1 MEGESLTNSTEKAAK
16 TDKPDKKTKT
26 PSADQEKKNVHKG
39 HRLRVFEK
47 FDKYGPDSFHD
58 HELLEMLLFHAIPQ
72 ANTNPIAHDLLNR
85 FGKFHDVFDAPAEQL
100 CEIDGI
106 NIKSARYIK
115 ELCALIARYEKS
127 RSQADN
133 NSARLLNRRL
143 IAEYFIPE
151 FTGKTEE
158 SLLVAFLDSMGR
170 VIKCEELGR
179 GSNTQVIIDPPTIVR
194 HAVIYNAVGVL
205 LAHNHPHGQPFPSAN
220 DKKITANIGGLLSE
234 IGIKLVAHCI
244 VAGAT
249 ASFVDHENEKYTLG
263 EQ

>member
-1 MEGESLTNSTEKAAK
+1 MEEALPKDKAAK
-16 TDKPDKKTKT
+16 TGSTDKSDQTAKKTN
-26 PSADQEKKNVHKG
+26 PNQEKNNIHKG
-39 HRLRVFEK
+39 HRERMFEK
-47 FDKYGPDSFHD
+47 FDKYGPDAFHD
-58 HELLEMLLFHAIPQ
+58 HELLEILLFHVIPQ
-72 ANTNPIAHDLLNR
+72 ANTNPIAHELINR
-85 FGKFHDVFDAPAEQL
+85 FGKFHNVFEAPAEEL
-100 CEIDGI
+100 CKVNGMGP
-106 NIKSARYIK
+106 KSARYIK

-133 NSARLLNRRL
+133 DSARLLNRRL

-158 SLLVAFLDSMGR
+158 TLFAAFLDSKGR

-179 GSNTQVIIDPPTIVR
+179 GSNTQVNIDPGTIVR
-194 HAVIYNAVGVL
+194 RAVIYNAVGVI
-205 LAHNHPHGQPFPSAN
+205 LAHNHPNGPPLPSPEDN
-220 DKKITANIGGLLSE
+220 KITANIGGLLSE

-249 ASFVDHENEKYTLG
+249 AGFVGHENEKYTLG